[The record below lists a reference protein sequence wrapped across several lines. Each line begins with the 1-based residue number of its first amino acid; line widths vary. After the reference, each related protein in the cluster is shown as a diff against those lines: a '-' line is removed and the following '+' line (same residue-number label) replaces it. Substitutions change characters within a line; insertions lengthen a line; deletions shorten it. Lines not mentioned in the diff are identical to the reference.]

1 MNNFW
6 TNSWLGLTLVNCDL
20 NSVHMS
26 VNLCISFGLISKA
39 HIIQP
44 WLCGI
49 FLVHRRYTQ
58 VCVYVWKPNMLIL
71 LLAIISQTQGTQFSS
86 VKKSVDER
94 GAPSLKNSLTYGL
107 YWEKTV
113 CGISHPTDPLSLL
126 LLLLLLYRCNKQR
139 VSTGAQTETSQGNP
153 RGFFS
158 SRYVQYQAPLKN
170 VTAE

>member
-1 MNNFW
+1 MPPYSVGDHTLRNGLFLSITVKVGNLFIIQMNNLW
-6 TNSWLGLTLVNCDL
+6 TNTWLGLTLVICDL
-20 NSVHMS
+20 SV
-26 VNLCISFGLISKA
+26 CISFGLISKA

-44 WLCGI
+44 WLCGM
-49 FLVHRRYTQ
+49 FLVHRRYPQ

-113 CGISHPTDPLSLL
+113 CGISHPPDPLLSLLL
-126 LLLLLLYRCNKQR
+126 LLLLLLYRCN
-139 VSTGAQTETSQGNP
+139 
-153 RGFFS
+153 
-158 SRYVQYQAPLKN
+158 
-170 VTAE
+170 